1 MSNETMT
8 IWMKAVKRLRDWG
21 DRITGGGLRAWTRK
35 TLGRVVTRALQQR
48 QLMAAART
56 ILKPFPKL
64 EASIIK
70 VVTRVAAAGGAAIL
84 PAHSHNVD
92 ESEILAALPASARK
106 IYRTLRALIS
116 EREAAER
123 PK

>member
-1 MSNETMT
+1 MSDETMM
-8 IWMKAVKRLRDWG
+8 IGMKAVKRLRDLG

-64 EASIIK
+64 ETSIIK
-70 VVTRVAAAGGAAIL
+70 VATRVVAAGAAIL
-84 PAHSHNVD
+84 PAHSRSGD
-92 ESEILAALPASARK
+92 ESETLAALPASARK

-123 PK
+123 SK